1 MADTRVPDFSVTG
14 TAGIT
19 ESWVFTDTNATAI
32 TSLVVYVGGTN
43 IDADD
48 LTGATAYTATISGT
62 SNEIATVAVDIPA
75 MPSPRQ
81 VLRLVVDGAV
91 IGSGHLTSSVD
102 GAASS
107 SQDFVLRSLTR
118 SFSIQARTI
127 GAIDHGALNGL
138 GDDDHPQ
145 YAKKASDLSDLASP
159 STARTN
165 LGLGS
170 VATAALIDD
179 DTFAG
184 ATSTNVPSAE
194 SVKAY
199 VDATPSSLMVVV
211 DAGDNLSTPRP
222 TTAGSVYWKFDN
234 GTDPGTEGAN
244 VTNGVAGDLYFVAS
258 A

>member
-19 ESWVFTDTNATAI
+19 ESWVFADTNATAI

-43 IDADD
+43 VDADD

-62 SNEIATVAVDIPA
+62 SDEIATVAVDIPA

-91 IGSGHLTSSVD
+91 IGSGYLTSSVD

-118 SFSIQARTI
+118 SFSIQARTMVT
-127 GAIDHGALNGL
+127 GGVTDHGALDGL

-145 YAKKASDLSDLASP
+145 YAKKASNLSDLASA

-165 LGLGS
+165 LGLGNVDNTADANKPVS
-170 VATAALIDD
+170 TATQTALD
-179 DTFAG
+179 AK
-184 ATSTNVPSAE
+184 ATVYTWDGDSYEVTGGRVFIGPN
-194 SVKAY
+194 
-199 VDATPSSLMVVV
+199 DPSSEGFTLTDGDQWEDT
-211 DAGDNLSTPRP
+211 DA
-222 TTAGSVYWKFDN
+222 
-234 GTDPGTEGAN
+234 
-244 VTNGVAGDLYFVAS
+244 
-258 A
+258 